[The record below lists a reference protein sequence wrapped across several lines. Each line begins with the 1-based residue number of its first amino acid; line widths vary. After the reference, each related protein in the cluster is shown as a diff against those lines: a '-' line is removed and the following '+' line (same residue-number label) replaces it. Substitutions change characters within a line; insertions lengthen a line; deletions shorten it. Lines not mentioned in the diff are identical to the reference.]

1 MTMSSD
7 PGTTLNV
14 GVIGVGSVQSW
25 AREAHVAAVHAVP
38 GLELLAVSTRD
49 SDTAPATADD
59 LGARRG
65 YGDALQL
72 IHDNDIDI
80 VTVGAPVPA
89 HRELVLAALNAGK
102 HVVTEWPV
110 GTSTAQTEEIAGA
123 AARSGRH
130 AAVDL
135 QARENPAAMRARELL
150 ASNAIGRVLNVTVY
164 SSTMGFGA
172 AVTKQSLYLEDPASG
187 MNLTTIQTAHTVDL
201 VIHLAGS
208 LTSLAALRTVRYR
221 DLTVTGADGDTPQTC
236 HRTVPDHV
244 LLQGRFADGGALT
257 MQVAGGRPPGD
268 APFRLDIQGEHG
280 TLTLDC
286 GGDRGFQA
294 GAMRLHR
301 DGKPV
306 IVPDAIGGD
315 LPDSVINVA
324 HVYAGL
330 RNDIASGATDTP
342 GFEDAVRLS
351 HLIDD
356 LIKSDAEQRTVTPS
370 AQWP

>member
-1 MTMSSD
+1 MSSD

-135 QARENPAAMRARELL
+135 QARANPAAMRARELL

-164 SSTMGFGA
+164 SSTMAFGA

-221 DLTVTGADGDTPQTC
+221 DLTVTGADGDAPQTF

-257 MQVAGGRPPGD
+257 MQVVGGRPPGD

-280 TLTLDC
+280 TLTLDG

-306 IVPDAIGGD
+306 IVPDTIGGD

-330 RNDIASGATDTP
+330 RSDIASGATDTT

>member
-1 MTMSSD
+1 MSSD

-14 GVIGVGSVQSW
+14 GVIGVGSAQSW

-49 SDTAPATADD
+49 SDTAQATASD

-65 YGDALQL
+65 YGDALEL
-72 IHDNDIDI
+72 IRDEDIDI

-89 HRELVLAALNAGK
+89 HRELVLAALDAGK

-110 GTSTAQTEEIAGA
+110 GVDTAQTEEIAGA

-130 AAVDL
+130 TAVDL
-135 QARENPAAMRARELL
+135 QARMNPAAVRARELVT
-150 ASNAIGRVLNVTVY
+150 AQAIGRVLNVTVY
-164 SSTMGFGA
+164 SSTMAFGP
-172 AVTKQSLYLEDPASG
+172 AVTPQSLYLEDPASG
-187 MNLTTIQTAHTVDL
+187 MNLTTIQAAHTVDL
-201 VIHLAGS
+201 AIHLAGP
-208 LTSLAALRTVRYR
+208 LTSLAVLRTVRYR
-221 DLTVTGADGDTPQTC
+221 DLEVRGADEDTPQSF

-244 LLQGRFADGGALT
+244 LLQGRFADGGALAV
-257 MQVAGGRPPGD
+257 QVAGGRPPGD
-268 APFRLDIQGEHG
+268 TPFRLDIQGEHG
-280 TLTLDC
+280 TLTLEG

-294 GAMRLHR
+294 GVMQLRQ

-306 IVPDAIGGD
+306 AVADATGGD
-315 LPDSVINVA
+315 LPDFVVHVA
-324 HVYAGL
+324 HLYTAL
-330 RNDIASGATDTP
+330 RDDIASGATSSTP
-342 GFEDAVRLS
+342 EFADAVRLS

-356 LIKSDAEQRTVTPS
+356 LITSDAEQRTMTPS